1 MENHEFIRDL
11 LFCTNMHPLQNL
23 LFVLCGHNV
32 SNKSMNFI
40 EWLNKQPCKPDR
52 ILSLIVIALCITN
65 NTEDDHKIIN
75 YFELLGFNIPDN
87 IPNLNRINIIV
98 NLELENLPIID
109 ESFITSFYKMT
120 GITYEDACN
129 AKILPSVQEII
140 DKINHQNT
148 LELLRTMRC

>member
-1 MENHEFIRDL
+1 MENHEFIRNL

-23 LFVLCGHNV
+23 LFVLCGY
-32 SNKSMNFI
+32 NKFI
-40 EWLNKQPCKPDR
+40 KWLNNQPCKPDQ

-65 NTEDDHKIIN
+65 NTEADHKIIN

-98 NLELENLPIID
+98 ELENLPIRD
-109 ESFITSFYKMT
+109 ESFITSFYKMND
-120 GITYEDACN
+120 ITYEDACN

-148 LELLRTMRC
+148 LELLRTMRG